1 MAKEVATPQEEIL
14 EAAQEQTENFFEKN
28 SKTMVIAL
36 VAIFV
41 LAAAVFG
48 YKKLVME
55 PRMEKAQEMLY
66 EAQYRFEQQNADYA
80 LALDGDASAP
90 GFAEVADKYG
100 STPAGNLASLYAASC
115 ALRLGD
121 PDRAEILYA

>member
-66 EAQYRFEQQNADYA
+66 EAPLCRIVRI
-80 LALDGDASAP
+80 AS
-90 GFAEVADKYG
+90 GRSGSRREVH
-100 STPAGNLASLYAASC
+100 
-115 ALRLGD
+115 RQVF
-121 PDRAEILYA
+121 